1 MVVAAIMILSFI
13 VNLSVAGAEERRS
26 YYMAYT
32 IDIDSREKVSAILA
46 LEKSACRGEFH
57 WQVEAVY
64 NHHLLVVVECALA
77 AIQDIDYSGERT
89 CVKKLKK

>member
-1 MVVAAIMILSFI
+1 MVVAAIMILSFLVI
-13 VNLSVAGAEERRS
+13 SVASAEECRS
-26 YYMAYT
+26 YYMAYS

-46 LEKSACRGEFH
+46 LEKSACRGEFR

-89 CVKKLKK
+89 CVKKSKR